1 MRDIFIN
8 CLNKNIESHKNL
20 ILMVG
25 DLGYSVIE
33 SFQKNYP
40 SHFFNAGVA
49 EQNMTGMAAG
59 IASEGFHV
67 FTYSIGNFNTFRC
80 AEQIRNDIDYHNL
93 NVTIVS
99 VGGGLGYGALG
110 YSHHAI
116 QDYAL
121 LRSFPNMTIY
131 SPGTNQQVQNC
142 FEKILKN
149 KSPAYFRLGKI
160 NDNLKFVESKKINE
174 GHWVK
179 ISKSEINNSKKC
191 ILTTGGVIEDAIKM
205 QNSKKYFDYHV
216 YSLPIW
222 GMKYKSL
229 QPNQISK
236 WNEII
241 TLEDHIED
249 GGFGSYILECNAL
262 MENKTKIKVKALNQ
276 KVCGMV
282 GSQDEIKNAI
292 KFIN

>member
-40 SHFFNAGVA
+40 SNFFNAGVA

-121 LRSFPNMTIY
+121 IRSFPNM
-131 SPGTNQQVQNC
+131 
-142 FEKILKN
+142 L
-149 KSPAYFRLGKI
+149 I
-160 NDNLKFVESKKINE
+160 NSASVS
-174 GHWVK
+174 
-179 ISKSEINNSKKC
+179 
-191 ILTTGGVIEDAIKM
+191 
-205 QNSKKYFDYHV
+205 
-216 YSLPIW
+216 
-222 GMKYKSL
+222 
-229 QPNQISK
+229 
-236 WNEII
+236 
-241 TLEDHIED
+241 
-249 GGFGSYILECNAL
+249 
-262 MENKTKIKVKALNQ
+262 KVKDFC
-276 KVCGMV
+276 KVLI
-282 GSQDEIKNAI
+282 QF
-292 KFIN
+292 FIFSISVSFSFNYLQRNLYFIYNRFISFSI